1 MWEAMM
7 ARQTAELDA
16 LKMRRQSL
24 ETQMSLVDTSPDV
37 SSAASSSERTRKI
50 PSKFEDL
57 SAPERKH
64 IAAILEPAANAIAEA
79 RRDKP
84 STAHMP
90 AAKEKPPRRKKTRR

>member
-1 MWEAMM
+1 MWETMM

-16 LKMRRQSL
+16 LKLRRQSL

-57 SAPERKH
+57 STPERRH
-64 IAAILEPAANAIAEA
+64 IAAILEPAATAIAEA

-90 AAKEKPPRRKKTRR
+90 AAKEKPRRKKTRR